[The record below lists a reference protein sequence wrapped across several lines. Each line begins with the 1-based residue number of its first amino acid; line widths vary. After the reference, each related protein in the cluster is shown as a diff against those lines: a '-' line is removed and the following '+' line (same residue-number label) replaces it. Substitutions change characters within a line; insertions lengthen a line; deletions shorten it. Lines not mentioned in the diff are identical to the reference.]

1 MRIKEILTV
10 LERLGDVKL
19 STNFDVGYSAY
30 RYLIIRAQREVADKD
45 YLGLFKTS
53 TGFSGNAAHKNT
65 STVNVYLTSVAEITK
80 VSIHLS
86 VQYLSINCS
95 IVNCSEKMTRHLSC
109 ILSGGVQSEGGGR
122 KNTNSFRRVLGG
134 QNFFQLESNNA
145 GI

>member
-45 YLGLFKTS
+45 YFGLPVFRTS
-53 TGFSGNAAHKNT
+53 TVFSDNAAHKNT
-65 STVNVYLTSVAEITK
+65 STVDVYLTSVAEITK

-109 ILSGGVQSEGGGR
+109 ILSGGVQSEGVGVVVEKTR
-122 KNTNSFRRVLGG
+122 TVFDE
-134 QNFFQLESNNA
+134 F
-145 GI
+145 